1 MDGFRKFEKGQF
13 VNFLGKIPWVFCRI
27 SLNKPVPP
35 SPRCGI
41 LVTVVVFLA
50 RAIPAK
56 LA

>member
-13 VNFLGKIPWVFCRI
+13 VNFLGKKPWVFGRI